1 MQAIFKLRREGFNQ
15 TVQVGEIIE
24 YENERYVLTHI
35 LEIKKLY
42 SQSSRIIVE
51 GIAQK
56 IGSKSDYS
64 KYEPTSVFER
74 KYIKCDF
81 TKDNPLY
88 RVGDPFVFK
97 GVCGQ
102 IESIESIRY
111 EFVDM
116 VIKYRTR
123 LFRPWSKEEMDQAV
137 KDYRLSKFKVIS

>member
-1 MQAIFKLRREGFNQ
+1 MQAIFKLIREGFNQ
-15 TVQVGEIIE
+15 SVDVGELFE
-24 YENERYVLTHI
+24 YKGEKYVLTHI

-42 SQSSRIIVE
+42 SQSSRIVVE

-64 KYEPTSVFER
+64 KYEPRSVFER
-74 KYIKCDF
+74 KYIKCEF
-81 TKDNPLY
+81 TKENPLFK
-88 RVGDPFVFK
+88 VGDPFVFN

-102 IESIESIRY
+102 IESIDSVRY